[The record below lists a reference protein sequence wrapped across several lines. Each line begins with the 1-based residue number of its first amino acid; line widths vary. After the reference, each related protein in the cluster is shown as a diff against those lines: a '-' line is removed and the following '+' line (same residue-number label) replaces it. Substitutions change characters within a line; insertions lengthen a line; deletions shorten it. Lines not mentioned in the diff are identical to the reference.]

1 MVQCDQIW
9 HQINKYQGKK
19 RLFKPFEQFCTILY
33 ITYDNLTLSEVI
45 EGLFLPHA
53 QNDCKIAVSSSSQ
66 SLIEFIYFIL
76 AICDSPCWYAIIFLM
91 KSFSV
96 FYNIYIYICLQ
107 IYILLGL
114 CRLVGIGYRIRGI
127 FGYTKR
133 SRRLDCANR
142 YIVRDI
148 VVLSH
153 ALVSGWCVI
162 LSMDMGLFS
171 IQCVPIVELINFLCK
186 ISLFS

>member
-1 MVQCDQIW
+1 
-9 HQINKYQGKK
+9 
-19 RLFKPFEQFCTILY
+19 
-33 ITYDNLTLSEVI
+33 
-45 EGLFLPHA
+45 
-53 QNDCKIAVSSSSQ
+53 
-66 SLIEFIYFIL
+66 
-76 AICDSPCWYAIIFLM
+76 M

-96 FYNIYIYICLQ
+96 FYNIYLYLFAEIYIYYLFAE

-153 ALVSGWCVI
+153 DLVSG
-162 LSMDMGLFS
+162 
-171 IQCVPIVELINFLCK
+171 
-186 ISLFS
+186 

>member
-1 MVQCDQIW
+1 ML
-9 HQINKYQGKK
+9 KMTAK
-19 RLFKPFEQFCTILY
+19 TLY
-33 ITYDNLTLSEVI
+33 RVLRSHWLNS
-45 EGLFLPHA
+45 
-53 QNDCKIAVSSSSQ
+53 
-66 SLIEFIYFIL
+66 FIL
-76 AICDSPCWYAIIFLM
+76 SWLFVILPADMLLFFWWKVFLC
-91 KSFSV
+91 FI
-96 FYNIYIYICLQ
+96 IYICICLQ

-153 ALVSGWCVI
+153 DLVSGWCVI

-171 IQCVPIVELINFLCK
+171 IQCVLIVELINFFCK
-186 ISLFS
+186 SSLFS

>member
-1 MVQCDQIW
+1 ML
-9 HQINKYQGKK
+9 KMTAKS
-19 RLFKPFEQFCTILY
+19 LY
-33 ITYDNLTLSEVI
+33 LVLHSHWLNS
-45 EGLFLPHA
+45 
-53 QNDCKIAVSSSSQ
+53 
-66 SLIEFIYFIL
+66 FIL
-76 AICDSPCWYAIIFLM
+76 SWLFVILPADMLLFFWWKVFLC
-91 KSFSV
+91 FI
-96 FYNIYIYICLQ
+96 IYIYICLQ

-171 IQCVPIVELINFLCK
+171 IQCVPIVELINFFCK

>member
-1 MVQCDQIW
+1 MTA
-9 HQINKYQGKK
+9 K
-19 RLFKPFEQFCTILY
+19 TLY
-33 ITYDNLTLSEVI
+33 RVLRSHWLNS
-45 EGLFLPHA
+45 
-53 QNDCKIAVSSSSQ
+53 
-66 SLIEFIYFIL
+66 FIL
-76 AICDSPCWYAIIFLM
+76 SWLFVILPADMLLFFWWKVFLCYLYL
-91 KSFSV
+91 FAD
-96 FYNIYIYICLQ
+96 

-114 CRLVGIGYRIRGI
+114 CRLVGIGYSIRGI

-133 SRRLDCANR
+133 SRRLNCANR

-153 ALVSGWCVI
+153 DSYDSYDLVSGWCVI

-171 IQCVPIVELINFLCK
+171 IQCVPIVEPINFFCK